1 MKGRVI
7 VSDVEL
13 RSLAPKYEDEH
24 HRSYVSRLSA
34 AVLDPRNKNIA
45 LTGRYGVGKSSIL
58 DKFVE
63 IQECPETTSSASQTK
78 GRKKTRPKKVLR
90 ISINTL
96 GPDEGEEL
104 TNRIQKELV
113 KQLVYRAQPGE
124 LSTSRFARPSK
135 LTKKRAALDAL
146 VAAVA
151 LIGLLWLFGVR
162 PDKDSM
168 GTDGFL
174 WPMLAFLTLVFAVLW
189 AIRWHTGSRI
199 VAQVSAGG
207 ASISL
212 EGKDDSF
219 FDKYLDELITF
230 FEATEPDIVIFEDL
244 DRFDD
249 PRIFDSLRELNT
261 LVNTSAHWINR
272 TDKPLRFIYAIKDSL
287 FEKLGNEQQN
297 KDAAGKPKTDADID
311 SILTEPTTAAND
323 KSINVAEPKKKDVAS
338 EAVKRA
344 NRTKFFEIVIP
355 VVPFLSH
362 INARDH
368 FLKELE
374 RLALPEGIKIDRGL
388 IDIVARHTT
397 DMRLMINIGNEF
409 VVYAERL
416 LWIEKSKRAPGL
428 SSDRLFALVV
438 YKNFHLADFEAL
450 PHRGSALDT
459 LDKGRRD
466 LVQTAIEVLQSER
479 SDLVSGTTQRQ
490 KQRDLATALG
500 RRLKVFL
507 DSSSSTLE
515 AAKVG
520 DVSLDTEKTSDRAF
534 WQTIGQAGSIDMT
547 FRHRSGHSDKKR
559 LGTEELKALFPEA
572 ADPDAWLDT
581 SSTSPD
587 LGRITAIDAEIAML
601 RGASFKSLAENDRY
615 TDNGKTFK
623 EIIEDTLPS
632 KLACELISGNYIDR
646 FYAEYATVFYGDF
659 LGVDVAN
666 FFRNS
671 VWPNEMDMQFTF
683 TTGGA
688 VANVLDQAPKDFLR
702 TRSAL
707 NIEII
712 NHLMNLPTASATD
725 LIDFLARPSNED
737 GKKFLRTYFNTP
749 KSRGEKL
756 ASLLAAKL
764 WSEFFS
770 FIAEEGLVDA
780 DETKVV
786 LLSAGLLSAREFRA
800 FELDDAAKDLIARLH
815 AEIPA
820 FREPQASISAK
831 TLFAFLVN
839 ALPSVPN
846 LCALSPELQGLA
858 VNSKRYEPTAA
869 NLRAAASL
877 EADEPISADNLIDK
891 EIVWEYCVERIDDYL
906 TLVEGDE
913 HIASSCTAPG
923 VLVSVVNAQ
932 HEDWS
937 PDQMEAFLEASA
949 ESAALPDITAIE
961 QSAWITVVEAL
972 RMIPNIVNLQAY
984 VTINDVDDALG
995 EVITDDADG
1004 VVEIDGLETATEEQ
1018 LGILIPRLLNADD
1031 ALIPRQRVLLAKQL
1045 LAAPESPGLDLSA
1058 IEARPDALLAELLR
1072 EGVVQDS
1079 EEVFT
1084 HFLSA
1089 GWPAIEPALLVST
1102 NASTFLAPS
1111 FCAGHTTDLIRNS
1124 RIPDSTRREVLER
1137 LTEFAPAKD
1146 SKFLVAAA
1154 SVARTLGVLLS
1165 TEALLLIAPA
1175 VGNYEDVVWQL
1186 HEHDAAVDPNIA
1198 LRILGRMSGD
1208 FARFAGPSGSKFEVP
1223 DTPSLENVLKR
1234 LKVAGLLA
1242 SQPGRQPSGR
1252 WKLRIV

>member
-1 MKGRVI
+1 M
-7 VSDVEL
+7 
-13 RSLAPKYEDEH
+13 
-24 HRSYVSRLSA
+24 
-34 AVLDPRNKNIA
+34 
-45 LTGRYGVGKSSIL
+45 
-58 DKFVE
+58 
-63 IQECPETTSSASQTK
+63 
-78 GRKKTRPKKVLR
+78 
-90 ISINTL
+90 
-96 GPDEGEEL
+96 
-104 TNRIQKELV
+104 
-113 KQLVYRAQPGE
+113 
-124 LSTSRFARPSK
+124 
-135 LTKKRAALDAL
+135 
-146 VAAVA
+146 
-151 LIGLLWLFGVR
+151 
-162 PDKDSM
+162 
-168 GTDGFL
+168 
-174 WPMLAFLTLVFAVLW
+174 
-189 AIRWHTGSRI
+189 
-199 VAQVSAGG
+199 
-207 ASISL
+207 
-212 EGKDDSF
+212 
-219 FDKYLDELITF
+219 
-230 FEATEPDIVIFEDL
+230 
-244 DRFDD
+244 
-249 PRIFDSLRELNT
+249 
-261 LVNTSAHWINR
+261 
-272 TDKPLRFIYAIKDSL
+272 
-287 FEKLGNEQQN
+287 
-297 KDAAGKPKTDADID
+297 
-311 SILTEPTTAAND
+311 
-323 KSINVAEPKKKDVAS
+323 
-338 EAVKRA
+338 KRA

-374 RLALPEGIKIDRGL
+374 RLALPKGTKIDRGL

-466 LVQTAIEVLQSER
+466 LVETAIEVLQSER
-479 SDLVSGTTQRQ
+479 SDLVRGTTRQQ

-500 RRLKVFL
+500 RRLTVFL
-507 DSSSSTLE
+507 EASHRTLK

-520 DVSLDTEKTSDRAF
+520 DVSLNIKKTSDRAF
-534 WQTIGQAGSIDMT
+534 WQTVGQAGSIDMT
-547 FRHRSGHSDKKR
+547 FHYRSGHSDTTR
-559 LGTEELKALFPEA
+559 FGTEELKALFPEA

-587 LGRITAIDAEIAML
+587 FRRITAIDAEIAML

-615 TDNGKTFK
+615 KDNGKTFK

-632 KLACELISGNYIDR
+632 KLACELISGDYIDR
-646 FYAEYATVFYGDF
+646 FYAEYSTVFYGDF

-688 VANVLDQAPKDFLR
+688 IANVLDQAPRDFLR

-712 NHLMNLPTASATD
+712 NHLMNLATASATD

-749 KSRGEKL
+749 KSRSEKL
-756 ASLLAAKL
+756 ASLLAAKP

-770 FIAEEGLVDA
+770 FIAEEGSVDT

-820 FREPQASISAK
+820 FREPQTSISAK
-831 TLFAFLVN
+831 TLFDFLVN
-839 ALPSVPN
+839 ALPSIPN
-846 LCALSPELQGLA
+846 LCALSPKLQGLA
-858 VNSKRYEPTAA
+858 VNSKQYEPTAA

-877 EADEPISADNLIDK
+877 EAHEPISADKLIDK
-891 EIVWEYCVERIDDYL
+891 KIVWEYCVERIDDYL
-906 TLVEGDE
+906 TLIEGDE
-913 HIASSCTAPG
+913 HTASSCTAPE
-923 VLVSVVNAQ
+923 VLVNVVNAQ

-937 PDQMEAFLEASA
+937 PDQMKAFLEASA

-961 QSAWITVVEAL
+961 HSAWITVVEAL
-972 RMIPNIVNLQAY
+972 RMIPNIANLQAY
-984 VTINDVDDALG
+984 VTKNDVDDALG
-995 EVITDDADG
+995 ELITDDADG
-1004 VVEIDGLETATEEQ
+1004 VVELEGLEIATEEQ
-1018 LGILIPRLLNADD
+1018 LGILIPSLLNADD

-1072 EGVVQDS
+1072 EGMVPDS
-1079 EEVFT
+1079 KEVFT

-1124 RIPDSTRREVLER
+1124 RIPTSTRREVLKR

-1146 SKFLVAAA
+1146 SNFLVAAA
-1154 SVARTLGVLLS
+1154 SIARTLGVRLP
-1165 TEALLLIAPA
+1165 TEALMLIAPA

-1186 HEHDAAVDPNIA
+1186 HEHDAAVDPNTA

-1208 FARFAGPSGSKFEVP
+1208 FAGFAGPAGSNFDVP
-1223 DTPSLENVLKR
+1223 DTASLKNVLNR
-1234 LKVAGLLA
+1234 LKVAGVLA
-1242 SQPGRQPSGR
+1242 FQTGRQPSGR

>member
-1 MKGRVI
+1 M
-7 VSDVEL
+7 SDVEL

-45 LTGRYGVGKSSIL
+45 LTGRYGAGKSSIL

-63 IQECPETTSSASQTK
+63 VQECPETTSSAGQTK
-78 GRKKTRPKKVLR
+78 GRKKTRPKKILR

-124 LSTSRFARPSK
+124 LSTSRFARAPK
-135 LTKKRAALDAL
+135 LTKRRAALDAFG
-146 VAAVA
+146 VAAA
-151 LIGLLWLFGVR
+151 LIGLLWLFGLR

-168 GTDGFL
+168 GTDSFL
-174 WPMLAFLTLVFAVLW
+174 LPMLAFFTLVFAVLW
-189 AIRWHTGSRI
+189 AIRWHTGSRV

-230 FEATEPDIVIFEDL
+230 FEATEPDIVVFEDL

-272 TDKPLRFIYAIKDSL
+272 TDKPLRFVYAIKDSL

-297 KDAAGKPKTDADID
+297 KDAAGKPKTDEDID
-311 SILTEPTTAAND
+311 SALTEPATAAND
-323 KSINVAEPKKKDVAS
+323 KSVNIAEPKKKDVAS
-338 EAVKRA
+338 EAVERA

-362 INARDH
+362 SNARDH

-450 PHRGSALDT
+450 PHRGSVLDT

-466 LVQTAIEVLQSER
+466 LVETSIEVLRSER
-479 SDLVSGTTQRQ
+479 SNLVRGTTRQQ
-490 KQRDLATALG
+490 KQGDLATALG
-500 RRLKVFL
+500 RRLAVFL
-507 DSSSSTLE
+507 KSSSSTLV

-520 DVSLDTEKTSDRAF
+520 DVSLDVGKTSDRAF
-534 WQTIGQAGSIDMT
+534 WQTVGQAGSIDMT
-547 FRHRSGHSDKKR
+547 FRHRSGHSDTKR
-559 LGTEELKALFPEA
+559 LGIEELKALFPEA
-572 ADPDAWLDT
+572 ADPGAWFDP

-587 LGRITAIDAEIAML
+587 LRRIIAIDAEIAML

-615 TDNGKTFK
+615 QDNGKTFK

-632 KLACELISGNYIDR
+632 KLARELIGGDHIDR
-646 FYAEYATVFYGDF
+646 FYAEYATVFYGNF

-688 VANVLDQAPKDFLR
+688 VANVLAQAPKDFLR

-712 NHLMNLPTASATD
+712 NHLMNLPTASTTD

-749 KSRGEKL
+749 KSRGAKL
-756 ASLLAAKL
+756 ASLLAAKP

-770 FIAEEGLVDA
+770 FIAEEGSIDA
-780 DETKVV
+780 DEMKVV

-800 FELDDAAKDLIARLH
+800 FKLDDAAKDLIARLH

-820 FREPQASISAK
+820 FREPQAGISAK

-858 VNSKRYEPTAA
+858 VNSKQYEPTAA

-877 EADEPISADNLIDK
+877 ATDEPISAENLIAE

-913 HIASSCTAPG
+913 RTASSCTDSE
-923 VLVSVVNAQ
+923 VLVSIVNAQ
-932 HEDWS
+932 YEDWS
-937 PDQMEAFLEASA
+937 PDQMETFLEASA
-949 ESAALPDITAIE
+949 ESAALPDINAIE
-961 QSAWITVVEAL
+961 QSAWIMVVGAL
-972 RMIPNIVNLQAY
+972 RMIPNIANLQAY
-984 VTINDVDDALG
+984 VTKIDVDDVLG
-995 EVITDDADG
+995 ELITDDADG
-1004 VVEIDGLETATEEQ
+1004 VVEIDGLENATEEQ
-1018 LGILIPRLLNADD
+1018 LGILIPSLLNADG

-1072 EGVVQDS
+1072 EGMVPDS
-1079 EEVFT
+1079 KDVFT
-1084 HFLSA
+1084 HFSSA
-1089 GWPAIEPALLVST
+1089 GWPAIEPALLLST
-1102 NASTFLAPS
+1102 NAWTFLAPT
-1111 FCAGHTTDLIRNS
+1111 FFAGHAADLILNS
-1124 RIPDSTRREVLER
+1124 RIPASTRREVLKR
-1137 LTEFAPAKD
+1137 LTEFAPAED
-1146 SKFLVAAA
+1146 STFLVAAA

-1165 TEALLLIAPA
+1165 TEALMLIAPA
-1175 VGNYEDVVWQL
+1175 VRNYEDVVWQL
-1186 HEHDAAVDPNIA
+1186 LEHGAAVDPDIA
-1198 LRILGRMSGD
+1198 LHILGRMSGD
-1208 FARFAGPSGSKFEVP
+1208 FVGFAGSPGSKFEVP
-1223 DTPSLENVLKR
+1223 DTASLANVLKR
-1234 LKVAGLLA
+1234 LKVAGVLTF
-1242 SQPGRQPSGR
+1242 QPGRQPFGR